1 MKVIKDQPTAGDCVL
16 DVGAFDLINTL
27 GYAELVGDSG
37 FVHAIDPQLILFER
51 SPLSTMALWTSALGS
66 AKGQAHMGL
75 PDGRRPDDDGPFDE
89 LEMAPSGIEVTVE
102 TLDNIAYNLKRC
114 DFVRMDVNGFEPFVL
129 MGGAAT
135 LLRLRPTLLIRN
147 DPDKLTHYGL
157 APINLIAL
165 LETLRYKVYP
175 RPLHADPALPH
186 DLLCDP
192 LPL

>member
-1 MKVIKDQPTAGDCVL
+1 MKLLKSEPEEGDRVL
-16 DVGAFDLINTL
+16 DVGAFDLMNTL
-27 GYAELVGDSG
+27 DYAEIVGDTG
-37 FVHAIDPQLILFER
+37 FVHAIDPQLITFAR
-51 SPLSTMALWTSALGS
+51 APLSNMALWTFALGS
-66 AKGQAHMGL
+66 AKGQGHMGL
-75 PDGRRPDDDGPFDE
+75 PNGRRPDDKGPYE
-89 LEMAPSGIEVTVE
+89 ALGMAGEGLEVTVE
-102 TLDNIAYNLKRC
+102 TIDNIGYNWTRL
-114 DFVRMDVNGFEPFVL
+114 DFVRLDVNGFEPFVL

-147 DPDKLTHYGL
+147 SPDLLTHYGL

-192 LPL
+192 LSL